1 MWSFSLYPTPG
12 PSRVLGGGGEE
23 GERDRKFYDIVCR
36 KCSLSEEKFR
46 NLCAIVRLMSVSK
59 YPPLSRLTAERVSKH
74 E

>member
-1 MWSFSLYPTPG
+1 M
-12 PSRVLGGGGEE
+12 
-23 GERDRKFYDIVCR
+23 DDIVNEVNYVEFLVVSHPR
-36 KCSLSEEKFR
+36 TVQSFSEEKFR